1 MAEMMLWSLGRK
13 MSPLLSIPVVVHA
26 AASARELSAPGAHG
40 LPTCRAGSKGK
51 CDVGTVSVAEPGL
64 ELQPHLC
71 SSWDFAGETCLCK

>member
-13 MSPLLSIPVVVHA
+13 TRPLLRIPVVVHA
-26 AASARELSAPGAHG
+26 AASAPELGAPGAHG
-40 LPTCRAGSKGK
+40 LPTCRAGSRGK